1 MRTPLNTRR
10 TTTSSIVASVVA
22 GGCLCAA
29 LVACGDAGD
38 GEGGPE
44 LVSGRIGS
52 EVQSTATGD
61 APGAELSRPAPRSSD
76 ESDPLTGTQ
85 PKDVLPSEGAELS
98 ITEVRAGTHDDFDRI
113 VVELD
118 GSGSPGWK
126 VAPDE
131 SDGGLEITVRG
142 LKPSGSPEES
152 PRVSNAAN
160 TEVTSVDVGGANNG
174 SRRIMVGVKDA
185 SADYSVS
192 LLSSPSR
199 LVVDIIHS

>member
-1 MRTPLNTRR
+1 M
-10 TTTSSIVASVVA
+10 
-22 GGCLCAA
+22 
-29 LVACGDAGD
+29 
-38 GEGGPE
+38 
-44 LVSGRIGS
+44 
-52 EVQSTATGD
+52 
-61 APGAELSRPAPRSSD
+61 
-76 ESDPLTGTQ
+76 
-85 PKDVLPSEGAELS
+85 
-98 ITEVRAGTHDDFDRI
+98 RAGTHDDFDRI

-160 TEVTSVDVGGANNG
+160 TEVTSVDVDGANNG

>member
-1 MRTPLNTRR
+1 M
-10 TTTSSIVASVVA
+10 
-22 GGCLCAA
+22 
-29 LVACGDAGD
+29 
-38 GEGGPE
+38 
-44 LVSGRIGS
+44 SGRIGS
-52 EVQSTATGD
+52 EVQSTATGH

-76 ESDPLTGTQ
+76 ESDPLTGAQ

-98 ITEVRAGTHDDFDRI
+98 IAEVRAGTHDDFDRI

-126 VAPDE
+126 VTPDE

-160 TEVTSVDVGGANNG
+160 TEVTSVDVDGANNG